1 MISKE
6 ALVAALHEGAY
17 RAAAEYY
24 DYSKTFLTKCAG
36 ESYMVACMAQT
47 VMKTSSPPPYLCLEY
62 CLSALTKNWDKRLP
76 DCLKGSGR
84 LDMTLL
90 NKDKQ
95 LKFVIEAKCSTA
107 WADNYIDD
115 ITRLMHIC
123 RKLRKTST
131 DGALQACIFI
141 ASVYSYSNS
150 GLKKAKKQLNEKISA
165 WKSYISDIR
174 LDYQKI
180 HGEISTYFSVYPK
193 YNVTETSDLAQVS
206 TSLCCIIK

>member
-1 MISKE
+1 M
-6 ALVAALHEGAY
+6 Y
-17 RAAAEYY
+17 
-24 DYSKTFLTKCAG
+24 AG
-36 ESYMVACMAQT
+36 HS
-47 VMKTSSPPPYLCLEY
+47 
-62 CLSALTKNWDKRLP
+62 
-76 DCLKGSGR
+76 LKGSGR
-84 LDMTLL
+84 FDMTLL

-174 LDYQKI
+174 LDYQKR